1 MTEALLIGFAL
12 GWLGSMPV
20 AGAVSIF
27 IVQHGLSGRIRDGLR
42 LAAGAGIAEA
52 LWCIG
57 TRMGAAQILARFPGV
72 RTWAEVVGG
81 LVLLGLGVYFLR
93 RRDPLVVPAGGLD
106 ERPAQGNFRLGFFLV
121 AGNPSIPVHWLALIA
136 MVHSLG
142 FDLFGGPPGTFA
154 LGVALGIFGWFSLL
168 LLALD
173 RFRVLLPKRTM
184 QRVIKGVGAVLVV
197 MGIGVLVKILAL
209 ANVF

>member
-1 MTEALLIGFAL
+1 MSEALLIGFAL

-27 IVQHGLSGRIRDGLR
+27 IVDHGLSGRIRDGLR

-57 TRMGAAQILARFPGV
+57 TRMGAARILARFPGLEA
-72 RTWAEVVGG
+72 WAEVVGG
-81 LVLLGLGVYFLR
+81 LVLLGLGIYFLR
-93 RRDPLVVPAGGLD
+93 RREPLVVPAGAGG
-106 ERPAQGNFRLGFFLV
+106 EQPTEGNFRLGFFLV

-142 FDLFGGPPGTFA
+142 FDLFEGPPASFA
-154 LGVALGIFGWFSLL
+154 LGVALGIFGWFSFLL
-168 LLALD
+168 VTLD
-173 RFRVLLPKRTM
+173 RFRALLPRRTM
-184 QRVIKGVGAVLVV
+184 RLFIRGVGAVLAL
-197 MGIGVLVKILAL
+197 MGIGVLVKTAVLA
-209 ANVF
+209 FMF